1 MIEAFPSAVHNQQ
14 SVDIP
19 DSVTDALARAL
30 GQTILEND
38 NDDLL

>member
-14 SVDIP
+14 SVCIP
-19 DSVTDALARAL
+19 DSVIDALVRAL
-30 GQTILEND
+30 GNSILGND